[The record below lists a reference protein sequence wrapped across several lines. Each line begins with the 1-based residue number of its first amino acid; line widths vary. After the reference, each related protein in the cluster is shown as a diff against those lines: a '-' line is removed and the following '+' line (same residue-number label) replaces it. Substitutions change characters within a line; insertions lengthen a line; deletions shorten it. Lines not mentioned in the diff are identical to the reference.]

1 MKDTTFATRLKALF
15 EQKRLTLAE
24 VARAIGTSPPSVHRW
39 TRGGEIDDENLR
51 ALARFL
57 DVNWIWLRYGD
68 EAIQSLQDTMTGE
81 GALADERRHYLG
93 EIMASEA
100 RLNLA
105 QEMARIVTWEWNV
118 LTDELTLGAGGEQ
131 ILGRPTEPVK
141 ARLLPFRALDLEALR
156 QKFGP
161 GQPAPEW
168 DVGLPATEGG
178 GERWFTSRGRMLLD
192 AHDRP
197 SKLVGVSI
205 EITQRKQME
214 TALERSETLLRKVV
228 EMIPVGLFIA
238 DETGRITT
246 ANPEAERIWGGARRV
261 DLRGYG
267 EYKGRWARS
276 GEALQAKD
284 WTLARAVQTGEVS
297 RGEIVHIDA
306 FDGESRTI
314 IMSAIPLLDGQ
325 QGIIGAIE
333 VNQDITALDRTEQ
346 SLRAIADQWR
356 AVFEQP
362 TLAIAYEKHGEEGL
376 VANRRFAELLG
387 ATPDT
392 LSARSLADLMDAAT
406 RRAYD
411 RQLRAARSG
420 ETAAFEL
427 GGRLS
432 QGGTTAEV
440 RLRILRYPADDAGS
454 AFRVLAFVTEAAA

>member
-1 MKDTTFATRLKALF
+1 MKDNSFATRLKALL

-81 GALADERRHYLG
+81 GALADERRRYLG

-105 QEMARIVTWEWNV
+105 QEMARIATWEWNV
-118 LTDELTLGAGGEQ
+118 LTDELAIASGGEQ
-131 ILGRPTEPVK
+131 IFGRPAEPVK
-141 ARLLPFRALDLEALR
+141 ARLLPFRALDLEALKER
-156 QKFGP
+156 FGR
-161 GQPAPEW
+161 GEGAPEW
-168 DVGLPATEGG
+168 DVGVPQADGG
-178 GERWFTSRGRMLLD
+178 GERWFTSRGRMVLD

-197 SKLVGVSI
+197 SKVVGVSI

-214 TALERSETLLRKVV
+214 KALARSETLLRKVI

-246 ANPEAERIWGGARRV
+246 ANPEAERIWGGAPRV
-261 DLRGYG
+261 DLARYG
-267 EYKGRWARS
+267 DYKGRWARS
-276 GEALQAKD
+276 GEALQGKD
-284 WTLARAVQTGEVS
+284 WTLARAVRTGEAS
-297 RGEIVHIDA
+297 PGEIVHIDA

-314 IMSAIPLLDGQ
+314 IMSAMPLLDGE

-356 AVFEQP
+356 AIFEQP
-362 TLAIAYEKHGEEGL
+362 TLAIAYEKHGHEGL
-376 VANRRFAELLG
+376 HANPRFAELLG
-387 ATPDT
+387 TAPDA
-392 LSARSLADLMDAAT
+392 LAARPLADLMDAAT

-411 RQLRAARSG
+411 KALRGARPG
-420 ETAAFEL
+420 EPAVFAL
-427 GGRLS
+427 RGRLKHAGAS
-432 QGGTTAEV
+432 REV
-440 RLRILRYPADDAGS
+440 QLQVVRYPEDAAG
-454 AFRVLAFVTEAAA
+454 AFRTLAFATEAQD